1 MSKKIKICSVILFL
15 MIITV
20 PLCRFDFREHVKS
33 NLDNRMLTENPFS
46 KPIDPNALGTE
57 LSAYFS
63 DRMGFRG
70 EAVYAYTALN
80 NSLFRVMEH
89 PYYMK
94 GQDGY
99 IFIRKNSNVVFT
111 DFHRDFA
118 DMIVQIDR
126 YCKKRGVPFLFVFEP
141 EKLSVMREFAPVG
154 MNYDDSWVDE
164 FLDILDQNG
173 VDYVDNTVILTQKH
187 REGIPVFNR
196 QYDAGHWNDIG
207 AFYGVNCILE
217 GMQRRCPQI
226 KLNTEDE
233 FSIGEK
239 QERDLQ
245 QNGVMVEEK
254 VPEYKPKVKPE
265 VLTKK
270 YKEGLKLDPSYR
282 YFYYSKR
289 DDKQSPKTLMFQG
302 SYMNTR
308 GYKFMAN
315 ALNEYI
321 AVHDYQN
328 IFDFEYYYEK
338 FKPEYVVFEVA
349 EYTFLDLYFNTE
361 KLKGFSPE

>member
-1 MSKKIKICSVILFL
+1 MDRTGAALNRDFSTREITLPEGKLCKSAAVTGWLLDCDGIINFAKLKSHGMMGLSAAAKNLFGTIPGT
-15 MIITV
+15 MK
-20 PLCRFDFREHVKS
+20 PEYHFRF
-33 NLDNRMLTENPFS
+33 
-46 KPIDPNALGTE
+46 PNA
-57 LSAYFS
+57 
-63 DRMGFRG
+63 
-70 EAVYAYTALN
+70 
-80 NSLFRVMEH
+80 
-89 PYYMK
+89 
-94 GQDGY
+94 
-99 IFIRKNSNVVFT
+99 
-111 DFHRDFA
+111 RDFA